1 MHKKPKEGDIFEVP
15 LSNGTKAYGQYL
27 YFSKLGPI
35 IQISSLISTE
45 TASLDQILD
54 SKPLFPP
61 IITGLFAALNKKK
74 WKVIGHSPITQFNH
88 PKFVRTLYNQR
99 TGEAGIW
106 FLWDGQE
113 DIRVGP
119 VLPVEYKSLE
129 FLVVWNPQDVV
140 DRIETGKIPFPYAE
154 LIKNNRFTPLK

>member
-1 MHKKPKEGDIFEVP
+1 MQKKPKEGDIFEIP
-15 LSNGTKAYGQYL
+15 LSNGRKAYGQYL

-35 IQISSLISTE
+35 IQIFSLITTE

-61 IITGLFAALNKKK
+61 VITGLFAALNKKK
-74 WKVIGHSPITQFNH
+74 WKVIGNNPITQFSH
-88 PKFVRTLYNQR
+88 PKFIRTLYNQR

-106 FLWDGQE
+106 FLWDGKDE
-113 DIRVGP
+113 IRIGS